1 MIINKHTQTMF
12 ADQIKEQTNKPNKSM
27 TDPTKMM
34 RQIVRTTKEIHNKI
48 NHVPCTPGPFYRW
61 QSCPSAP
68 VGGATNCP

>member
-12 ADQIKEQTNKPNKSM
+12 ADQIKEQKNKPNKNKTM
-27 TDPTKMM
+27 NQTVHTANK
-34 RQIVRTTKEIHNKI
+34 INNKI